1 MSGFL
6 EDVDA
11 KIRLL
16 TYLRNDL
23 AEAFIGTDLLRKQLP
38 LDNAASPDNL
48 KAVASSQSEGSPPR
62 FVKQAL
68 GSLDRLPP
76 ELLQEVLYN
85 SDLRSLTNLRALNP
99 ETRSLI
105 DSLPHYRTIIE
116 RVPDALRLMLSTGTA
131 SYFTLTQ
138 LYDTLLSQECFVCGS
153 FGGCLSVLNCR
164 RCCFYCVIFSDEL
177 LPLNLNTA
185 RVPRLLGSSRLPI
198 AFSIPGSYGY
208 GPRPCKKRK
217 PLILRSFAETYLHE
231 IEAVIQKPLAV
242 SSFAELST
250 HENY

>member
-131 SYFTLTQ
+131 RATSPQPQYRTRAASTWQ
-138 LYDTLLSQECFVCGS
+138 LSTPNSIQH
-153 FGGCLSVLNCR
+153 
-164 RCCFYCVIFSDEL
+164 
-177 LPLNLNTA
+177 
-185 RVPRLLGSSRLPI
+185 SRLI
-198 AFSIPGSYGY
+198 WI
-208 GPRPCKKRK
+208 
-217 PLILRSFAETYLHE
+217 RSSAMQ
-231 IEAVIQKPLAV
+231 EA
-242 SSFAELST
+242 
-250 HENY
+250 